1 MIGKTRKCKS
11 CERPLSVYNDD
22 QLCSSCIVNPSEVSK
37 TLKEIK
43 GMANGR
49 DKKK

>member
-1 MIGKTRKCKS
+1 
-11 CERPLSVYNDD
+11 VYNDD